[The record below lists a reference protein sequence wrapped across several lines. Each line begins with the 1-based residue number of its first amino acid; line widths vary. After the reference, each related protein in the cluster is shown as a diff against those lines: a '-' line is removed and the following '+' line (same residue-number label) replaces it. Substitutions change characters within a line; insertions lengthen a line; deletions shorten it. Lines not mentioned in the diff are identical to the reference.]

1 MKRNIIYILSVA
13 LSLLV
18 FQSCE
23 LETSDNG
30 NLDGNWQLMQI
41 DTLATGG
48 RNDVKGYQL
57 FYAVQVR
64 LLCLKAYND
73 NISSD
78 MYFHFEHTGDSLK
91 LKPASSDGHVMY
103 HVSSLRPYGINRE
116 LESFKVMLLNSER
129 MQLRSD
135 SLLLTFRKF

>member
-1 MKRNIIYILSVA
+1 MKRSLIYILLVVVA
-13 LSLLV
+13 QLV

-48 RNDVKGYQL
+48 RNDVKEHQL
-57 FYAVQVR
+57 FYSVQVR
-64 LLCLKAYND
+64 LLCLKGYD
-73 NISSD
+73 GSTSSD
-78 MYFHFEHTGDSLK
+78 LYFHFEHTADSLK

-103 HVSSLRPYGINRE
+103 HVPSLRPYGINKE
-116 LESFKVMLLNSER
+116 LESFKVMLLNSDK

>member
-1 MKRNIIYILSVA
+1 MKRNLIYILSVA

-18 FQSCE
+18 FQSCD

-48 RNDVKGYQL
+48 RNDVKDQQL

-64 LLCLKAYND
+64 LLCLNAYHANAES
-73 NISSD
+73 NL
-78 MYFHFEHTGDSLK
+78 YFHFEHTSDSLK
-91 LKPASSDGHVMY
+91 LKSASNDGKVIY
-103 HVSSLRPYGINRE
+103 SVTSLRSYGINKE
-116 LESFKVMLLNSER
+116 EEAFKVMLLNSER

-135 SLLLTFRKF
+135 SLLLSFRKF

>member
-1 MKRNIIYILSVA
+1 MLSVA

-48 RNDVKGYQL
+48 RNDVKDQQL

-103 HVSSLRPYGINRE
+103 HVSSLRPYGINKE

>member
-1 MKRNIIYILSVA
+1 MKRSLIYILSVVVA
-13 LSLLV
+13 LLV

-30 NLDGNWQLMQI
+30 DLDGNWQLMQV
-41 DTLATGG
+41 DTIATGG
-48 RNDVKGYQL
+48 SCNVKERQL

-64 LLCLKAYND
+64 LLCLSAYN
-73 NISSD
+73 SD
-78 MYFHFEHTGDSLK
+78 AESNMYFHFEHTADSLK
-91 LKPASSDGHVMY
+91 LQSASNDGHAMY
-103 HVSSLRPYGINRE
+103 PVSALRPYGINKE
-116 LESFKVMLLNSER
+116 QEAFKIMLLNSNR

>member
-1 MKRNIIYILSVA
+1 MKRNLIYILSVA

-18 FQSCE
+18 FQSCD

-48 RNDVKGYQL
+48 RNDVKNQQL
-57 FYAVQVR
+57 FYAVPVR
-64 LLCLKAYND
+64 LLCLKGYD
-73 NISSD
+73 GSTSSD
-78 MYFHFEHTGDSLK
+78 LYFHFERTADSLK

-103 HVSSLRPYGINRE
+103 HVSSLRPYGINKE
-116 LESFKVMLLNSER
+116 LESFKVMLLNSDK

>member
-1 MKRNIIYILSVA
+1 MKKNIIYILSVA

-48 RNDVKGYQL
+48 RNDVKEQQL

-64 LLCLKAYND
+64 LLCLNAYHTNAES
-73 NISSD
+73 NL
-78 MYFHFEHTGDSLK
+78 YFHFEHTADSLK

-103 HVSSLRPYGINRE
+103 SVSALRPYGINKE
-116 LESFKVMLLNSER
+116 QEAFKIMLLNSDR

>member
-1 MKRNIIYILSVA
+1 MKQYIIYILALVVA
-13 LSLLV
+13 SLS

-23 LETSDNG
+23 FEASDNG
-30 NLDGNWQLMQI
+30 DLDGNWQLMQI
-41 DTLATGG
+41 DTIATGG
-48 RNDVKGYQL
+48 RNDVKDQQL

-64 LLCLKAYND
+64 LLCLNSYHANVES
-73 NISSD
+73 NL
-78 MYFHFEHTGDSLK
+78 YFHFEHTGDSLK

-116 LESFKVMLLNSER
+116 IESFKVMLLNSER

-135 SLLLTFRKF
+135 SLLLSFRKF

>member
-1 MKRNIIYILSVA
+1 MKQYILYIFA
-13 LSLLV
+13 LVIASLS

-23 LETSDNG
+23 FEASDNG

-48 RNDVKGYQL
+48 RNNVKNQQL

-64 LLCLKAYND
+64 LLCLNAYHANAES
-73 NISSD
+73 NL
-78 MYFHFEHTGDSLK
+78 YFHFEHTGDSLK

-103 HVSSLRPYGINRE
+103 HVPSLRPYGINKE
-116 LESFKVMLLNSER
+116 LESFKVMLLNSDK

>member
-23 LETSDNG
+23 FEASDNG

-48 RNDVKGYQL
+48 RNDVKNQQL
-57 FYAVQVR
+57 FYSVQVR
-64 LLCLKAYND
+64 LLCLKGYD
-73 NISSD
+73 GSTSSD
-78 MYFHFEHTGDSLK
+78 LYFHFEHTADSLK

-103 HVSSLRPYGINRE
+103 HVSSLRPYGINKE
-116 LESFKVMLLNSER
+116 LESFKVMLLNSDK

>member
-30 NLDGNWQLMQI
+30 NLDGNWQLIQI

-48 RNDVKGYQL
+48 RNDVKEYQL

-78 MYFHFEHTGDSLK
+78 MYFHFEHTADSLK

-103 HVSSLRPYGINRE
+103 PVSALRPYGINKE
-116 LESFKVMLLNSER
+116 QEAFKIMLLNSDR

>member
-48 RNDVKGYQL
+48 RNDVKDQQL

-64 LLCLKAYND
+64 LLCLNAYNTAV
-73 NISSD
+73 SSN
-78 MYFHFEHTGDSLK
+78 MYFYFEHTADSLK
-91 LKPASSDGHVMY
+91 LKPASSDGHAMY

-116 LESFKVMLLNSER
+116 LESFKVMLLNSDK

>member
-1 MKRNIIYILSVA
+1 MKRSLIYILSVA

-18 FQSCE
+18 FQSCD

-48 RNDVKGYQL
+48 RNDVKDQQL

-64 LLCLKAYND
+64 LLCLNAYHANAES
-73 NISSD
+73 NL
-78 MYFHFEHTGDSLK
+78 YFHFEHTSDSLK
-91 LKPASSDGHVMY
+91 LKSASNDGKAMY
-103 HVSSLRPYGINRE
+103 PVGLLRPYGINKE
-116 LESFKVMLLNSER
+116 EESFKVMLLNSDK

>member
-1 MKRNIIYILSVA
+1 MKQYILYIFA
-13 LSLLV
+13 LVIASLS

-23 LETSDNG
+23 FEASDNG
-30 NLDGNWQLMQI
+30 DFDGNWQLMQI

-48 RNDVKGYQL
+48 RNDVKEHQL
-57 FYAVQVR
+57 FYSVQVR
-64 LLCLKAYND
+64 LLCLNAYNTIAES
-73 NISSD
+73 NLF
-78 MYFHFEHTGDSLK
+78 FHFEHTGDSLK

-103 HVSSLRPYGINRE
+103 HVSALRPYGINKE
-116 LESFKVMLLNSER
+116 LESFKVMLLNSDK

>member
-48 RNDVKGYQL
+48 RNNVKDQQL

-64 LLCLKAYND
+64 LLCLNAYNAAV
-73 NISSD
+73 SSN

-103 HVSSLRPYGINRE
+103 PVSALRPYGINKE
-116 LESFKVMLLNSER
+116 QEAFKIMLLNSDR

>member
-1 MKRNIIYILSVA
+1 MKRSLIYILLVVVA
-13 LSLLV
+13 LLV

-48 RNDVKGYQL
+48 RNDVKDQQL

-64 LLCLKAYND
+64 LLCLNAYHANAES
-73 NISSD
+73 NL
-78 MYFHFEHTGDSLK
+78 YFHFEHTADSLK

-103 HVSSLRPYGINRE
+103 HVPSLRPYGINKE
-116 LESFKVMLLNSER
+116 LESFKVMLLNSDK

>member
-48 RNDVKGYQL
+48 RNDVKDQQL
-57 FYAVQVR
+57 FYSVQMKMI
-64 LLCLKAYND
+64 CLYAYNAD
-73 NISSD
+73 AETN
-78 MYFHFEHTGDSLK
+78 MFFHFEHTSDSLK
-91 LKPASSDGHVMY
+91 LKSASNDGKAMY
-103 HVSSLRPYGINRE
+103 PVALLRPYGINKE
-116 LESFKVMLLNSER
+116 LESFKVMLLNSEK

>member
-1 MKRNIIYILSVA
+1 MKRNIIYMLSVA

-103 HVSSLRPYGINRE
+103 HVSSLRPYGINKE
-116 LESFKVMLLNSER
+116 LESFKVMLLNSDK

>member
-1 MKRNIIYILSVA
+1 MKKSLIYILSVVVA
-13 LSLLV
+13 LLV

-30 NLDGNWQLMQI
+30 DLDGNWQLMQI
-41 DTLATGG
+41 DTIATGG
-48 RNDVKGYQL
+48 SYNVKDHQL
-57 FYAVQVR
+57 FYSVQVR
-64 LLCLKAYND
+64 LLCLRAYND
-73 NISSD
+73 NVSSD
-78 MYFHFEHTGDSLK
+78 MYFHFEHTADSLK

-103 HVSSLRPYGINRE
+103 PVPMLRPYGINKE
-116 LESFKVMLLNSER
+116 QEAFKIMLLNSDR